1 MKTGSAPEKHRF
13 WASRG
18 HLGRIGGPTDRFGI
32 LFPYIPAVP
41 INPPL
46 PMHKQDN
53 LFPLNGINTG
63 RFRDNAGVLAG
74 ASRIFI
80 VRVMTGGGISGAD
93 ASPAGIPK

>member
-1 MKTGSAPEKHRF
+1 
-13 WASRG
+13 
-18 HLGRIGGPTDRFGI
+18 
-32 LFPYIPAVP
+32 
-41 INPPL
+41 
-46 PMHKQDN
+46 MHKQDN